1 MLGAATLLAAPVP
14 LLQSLRWTQP
24 GAEIEAI
31 TTQSPACL
39 AIDERDRAKV
49 QAGMALFNTPT
60 LLGGQ
65 AAKAG
70 LSCASCHVNGRDN
83 PHFLL
88 PSLSGAAGTAD
99 VTSSFFSAA
108 RGNSVHDPVR
118 IPDLAQPGK
127 ISRAQ
132 GDPALEG
139 FIRNLIVE
147 EFSGLEPRPATL
159 SALATYVRAIRPCQ
173 DNAGAQERRLS
184 DQLDLIEVAIE
195 GASAM
200 ERLGETSTA
209 KLAIASARHQ
219 LGLID
224 ERYSA
229 SHFRAERKLLL
240 DASTRLQ
247 IIAETNDRTTI
258 PASLTSWKQLFDRKT
273 VPRLIAGEPRSL
285 YNSKQMAVLFNGSIA
300 RSK

>member
-1 MLGAATLLAAPVP
+1 MLFAAPAHVF
-14 LLQSLRWTQP
+14 QSLRWTQP
-24 GAEIEAI
+24 GAELETISTQPAACVDFEA
-31 TTQSPACL
+31 T
-39 AIDERDRAKV
+39 DRAKV
-49 QAGMALFNTPT
+49 QAGLALFNTPT

-108 RGNSVHDPVR
+108 RGNGVHDPVQ
-118 IPDLAQPGK
+118 IPDLALPGK

-147 EFSGLEPRPATL
+147 EFSGMEPSPATL
-159 SALATYVRAIRPCQ
+159 SALASYVRAMRPCQ

-195 GASAM
+195 AASAM

-219 LGLID
+219 LGLIN

-229 SHFRAERKLLL
+229 NRFRTERKLLL
-240 DASTRLQ
+240 DESSRLRT
-247 IIAETNDRTTI
+247 IAETQDRTTVG
-258 PASLTSWKQLFDRKT
+258 ASLASWNQRFERKI

-285 YNSKQMAVLFNGSIA
+285 YNRNEIVAAFDGGIAKSK
-300 RSK
+300 

>member
-1 MLGAATLLAAPVP
+1 MLGAATLLAAPAQ

-24 GAEIEAI
+24 GAEIEAM
-31 TTQSPACL
+31 TTQPAACL
-39 AIDERDRAKV
+39 DFEAADRAKV

-108 RGNSVHDPVR
+108 RGNALHDPVL

-127 ISRAQ
+127 ISRVQ
-132 GDPALEG
+132 GDPALEA

-147 EFSGLEPRPATL
+147 EFSGTEPSAATL
-159 SALATYVRAIRPCQ
+159 SALASYVRAMRPCQ

-184 DQLDLIEVAIE
+184 DQLDLIEVAIK
-195 GASAM
+195 GASVM

-224 ERYSA
+224 ERYCA
-229 SHFRAERKLLL
+229 SHFKVERRSLLE
-240 DASTRLQ
+240 ASTQLRT
-247 IIAETNDRTTI
+247 IAETDDRATI
-258 PASLTSWKQLFDRKT
+258 PASLAIWKQRFDNKT
-273 VPRLIAGEPRSL
+273 VPRLTAAEPRSL
-285 YNSKQMAVLFNGSIA
+285 YNREQLKKQLAVA
-300 RSK
+300 R

>member
-1 MLGAATLLAAPVP
+1 M
-14 LLQSLRWTQP
+14 LQSLRWTQA

-31 TTQSPACL
+31 TTQPAACL
-39 AIDERDRAKV
+39 TFDARDRANV
-49 QAGMALFNTPT
+49 QAGIALFNTPT

-70 LSCASCHVNGRDN
+70 LNCASCHINGRDN

-108 RGNSVHDPVR
+108 RGNGVHDPVI

-132 GDPALEG
+132 GDPALER

-147 EFSGLEPRPATL
+147 EFSGIEPSPATL
-159 SALATYVRAIRPCQ
+159 SALASYVRAIRPCE
-173 DNAGAQERRLS
+173 DNAGAQARRLS
-184 DQLDLIEVAIE
+184 NQLDLIEIAIE

-200 ERLGETSTA
+200 EQLGETSTA

-229 SHFRAERKLLL
+229 KRFKVERRLLL
-240 DASTRLQ
+240 EASTKLRT
-247 IIAETNDRTTI
+247 IAETSDRTTI
-258 PASLTSWKQLFDRKT
+258 PASLASWKQRFDSKT
-273 VPRLIAGEPRSL
+273 APRLIAGEPRSL
-285 YNSKQMAVLFNGSIA
+285 YSAELLKTQLDPH
-300 RSK
+300 